1 MNMTLKAIS
10 ALLSYPS
17 TDLQAATGEIAAVFG
32 ADPRLSDANRA
43 VLQPLLDEIAG
54 TDIYDLEER
63 YTAHFDRSRTL
74 SLNLFEH
81 VHGESRDRGSAMV
94 SLVETYRAGGSDP
107 ATSELPDHLPVL
119 LEYLSQCSGTEA
131 EETLADAAHI
141 FAAISERLIKRD
153 SAFAPVFAVLV
164 KLSGVTA
171 DKAAVQTLLAIPDDD
186 PNDLEALDAVWDE
199 AQVTFGPDP
208 DAGCPAGRDMLNK
221 MAVPV
226 NAAPV
231 PAAE

>member
-1 MNMTLKAIS
+1 MTRSLKAIS
-10 ALLSYPS
+10 VLLSYPT
-17 TDLQAATGEIAAVFG
+17 TDLQAAVDEISAAF
-32 ADPRLSDANRA
+32 ADEPRLSDANRA
-43 VLQPLLDEIAG
+43 ALQPLLDEIAS

-63 YTAHFDRSRTL
+63 YTALFDRSRTL

-81 VHGESRDRGSAMV
+81 VHGESRERGSAMV
-94 SLVETYRAGGSDP
+94 SLVETYRDGGFDP

-119 LEYLSQCSGTEA
+119 LEYLSQRPWTEA
-131 EETLADAAHI
+131 EEILADAAHI
-141 FAAISERLIKRD
+141 FAALSERLVKRD
-153 SAFAPVFAVLV
+153 SAFAPLFAVLV

-171 DKAAVQTLLAIPDDD
+171 DKAAVETLLAIPDD
-186 PNDLEALDAVWDE
+186 

-226 NAAPV
+226 NPAPAH
-231 PAAE
+231 AAE